1 MATNSDIAGLK
12 NLDWRRLVSDVGLF
26 KLIRVWYPGHHGV
39 SGRPC
44 LIRFTNPIGF
54 AMRYAIEEVRGC
66 RIGSRSRHLLV
77 EEGIATT
84 VVSAEETAKADTRP
98 TDGNDVA
105 TEVEVGRIDL
115 GVQVRFGFSSVGL
128 GCYRL
133 DKS

>member
-1 MATNSDIAGLK
+1 M
-12 NLDWRRLVSDVGLF
+12 
-26 KLIRVWYPGHHGV
+26 
-39 SGRPC
+39 
-44 LIRFTNPIGF
+44 
-54 AMRYAIEEVRGC
+54 
-66 RIGSRSRHLLV
+66 

-84 VVSAEETAKADTRP
+84 VVSVEETVEADTRP